1 MPPFRA
7 IFANY
12 PDMECTFVDEKQ
24 GGEAFEDIAR
34 WPYDAIVLYNYM
46 KKPSKAGFVAFLG
59 RAIHWSAGRW

>member
-1 MPPFRA
+1 VPPFRA